1 MYAAYK
7 ILILIMFTL
16 ISATMGQFNFPLLRK
31 ANNCYDGLDITNSK
45 PSLQELMSIFKNEYQ
60 ATVHR
65 LCLNYSC

>member
-7 ILILIMFTL
+7 ILILIRFML
-16 ISATMGQFNFPLLRK
+16 INATMEQFNFPLLRK
-31 ANNCYDGLDITNSK
+31 VNNYYDGSDTPNSK
-45 PSLQELMSIFKNEYQ
+45 PILQELMSIFKNEYL